1 MKGVAGPMSMTDPI
15 ADMLT
20 RIRNAVAIERT
31 RVDIPLSR
39 TKKGI
44 AEILKKEGFIEEY
57 QVLGEAHPPQLRVH
71 LKYGPDGE
79 QIINKIVRMSKP
91 GRRRYAGV
99 HEIPTV
105 RNGMGIMIVSTSQG
119 ILSDRDC
126 RRLHVGGELLCSVS

>member
-1 MKGVAGPMSMTDPI
+1 MTDPI

-20 RIRNAVAIERT
+20 RIRNAAAIDRR

-39 TKKGI
+39 VKKGI
-44 AEILKKEGFIEEY
+44 AEILKREGFITDY
-57 QVLGEAHPPQLRVH
+57 QVLDEMVPSCLRVH

-79 QIINKIVRMSKP
+79 KLINRIERMSKP

-99 HEIPTV
+99 HEIP
-105 RNGMGIMIVSTSQG
+105 RIMNGMGMVIVSTSHG

>member
-1 MKGVAGPMSMTDPI
+1 MSMTDPI

-20 RIRNAVAIERT
+20 RIRNAVAIERR

-39 TKKGI
+39 VKKGI
-44 AEILKKEGFIEEY
+44 AEILKKEGFVSEY
-57 QVLGEAHPPQLRVH
+57 QVIEDARPPLLRIH

-79 QIINKIVRMSKP
+79 KVINKIERASKP

-99 HEIPTV
+99 HEIP
-105 RNGMGIMIVSTSQG
+105 RILSGMGIVIVSTSRG

-126 RRLHVGGELLCSVS
+126 RKMHIGGELLCSVS

>member
-1 MKGVAGPMSMTDPI
+1 MTDPI

-20 RIRNAVAIERT
+20 RIRNAVAIDRK

-39 TKKGI
+39 VKKGI
-44 AEILKKEGFIEEY
+44 AEILKKEGFVEDY
-57 QVLGEAHPPQLRVH
+57 QILDEMVPPCLRVH

-79 QIINKIVRMSKP
+79 KLINRIDRMSKP

-99 HEIPTV
+99 HEIP
-105 RNGMGIMIVSTSQG
+105 RIQNGMGMVIVSTSHG